1 MPPPPKVLVVDDTP
15 QNIKVL
21 EAVLIPRGYTVVAAR
36 SGAEALARIGRD
48 QPDLVLLDVV
58 MPRRNGRE
66 VFEEIHRRA
75 PRPVLFTSGYSAD
88 ALPAEFL
95 AEHGLFVLPKPYSP
109 DRLLEQVRMAL
120 DEALGLVTPPVD

>member
-1 MPPPPKVLVVDDTP
+1 MRRLVGR
-15 QNIKVL
+15 VL
-21 EAVLIPRGYTVVAAR
+21 ESAGYTVILAKD
-36 SGAEALARIGRD
+36 GEEALEAFFANPDRI
-48 QPDLVLLDVV
+48 DLVLLDVV